1 MPIKITNFK
10 GGVKYIDLDCLVHNN
25 LGNYVRIRFDSLKF
39 MSQLIQFVTT
49 TTNLYTTKV

>member
-49 TTNLYTTKV
+49 TTNLYTKV